1 MPRDDRTDEG
11 MDLGFW
17 GPEMETGIEEID
29 TPNRLLAG
37 YLAFIEESL
46 ASGKTG
52 FGRPIL
58 QQLIDTLTEQ
68 YRTEEQIM
76 AEHGYPLLEEH
87 HNTHRAFIHQ
97 LERYLER
104 YTDGEWI
111 CRHVAYDLKV
121 WLTNHVKLQDGDFA
135 RHVDARRRHLFG
147 H

>member
-1 MPRDDRTDEG
+1 
-11 MDLGFW
+11 MDLSFW
-17 GPEMETGIEEID
+17 EPEMDTGIEEID
-29 TPNRLLAG
+29 APNRLLAG

-52 FGRPIL
+52 FGGAIL
-58 QQLIDTLTEQ
+58 QQLIDTLSKQ
-68 YRTEEQIM
+68 YQTEERIM

-97 LERYLER
+97 LERYRER
-104 YTDGEWI
+104 YHDGERI

-135 RHVDARRRHLFG
+135 RHVREQRTGLFG